1 MMIVLTSLFLLI
13 DIIFFRKKESELGKN
28 KLSKKKLTSMNIN
41 VTLVNVADATQFESQ
56 FLDS

>member
-1 MMIVLTSLFLLI
+1 MMIVLTSLFFLI